1 VQFFCIRNEAIRQT
15 HRALQTLS
23 EQRQGSLRPGR
34 VLRVAQLYGYLQ
46 WRSRGNRDVRVT
58 LRDLGAAWFVQP
70 RLLKSD
76 LDDLQALGWLRFCS
90 DAKGTTV
97 TLASGGLDSDTD
109 EPDREELAMPE
120 PLPAMESVAEI
131 PTVAEEQAS
140 SVVHPRVINK
150 APTEPSAE
158 PEPRPAM
165 NQLISQFTATYNQ
178 HKPQSWPAY
187 KPTGTALASRLQRAI
202 RHAGGTE
209 AFWTALIRALRS
221 MPEFW
226 RVTYPQGRSGVD
238 CAMALLSADRKAA
251 GLGVEFWH
259 VFCWGSQGQTA
270 GSSGPYTQR
279 LSSGIGGNTAEVGSG
294 VAPGTQESDLT
305 KANRLLF
312 WNRDHWHG
320 RGIEAAKL
328 DRCEKQRLAE
338 LLEAQGEGRP
348 GTAAEQFSQPP
359 RQH

>member
-15 HRALQTLS
+15 HRALQTLR

-270 GSSGPYTQR
+270 GSSGSYTQR
-279 LSSGIGGNTAEVGSG
+279 LSSGIGGNTAEVGQDRQAAINHPDFLRARKLLVWG
-294 VAPGTQESDLT
+294 DHAWRCQGMEAFDLP
-305 KANRLLF
+305 AS
-312 WNRDHWHG
+312 
-320 RGIEAAKL
+320 
-328 DRCEKQRLAE
+328 EKQRLAE
-338 LLEAQGEGRP
+338 LLEAAGLGEP
-348 GTAAEQFSQPP
+348 GHAAEQFAQEA
-359 RQH
+359 RR

>member
-15 HRALQTLS
+15 HRALQRLS
-23 EQRQGSLRPGR
+23 NARQGSLRPGR

-46 WRSRGNRDVRVT
+46 WRSRSNRDVRVT

-70 RLLKSD
+70 RLLKAD
-76 LDDLQALGWLRFCS
+76 LDDLQTLGWLRFCS

-97 TLASGGLDSDTD
+97 RLMSA
-109 EPDREELAMPE
+109 
-120 PLPAMESVAEI
+120 AMEGESSGPDEQDCEPQELLQSLETTAEI
-131 PTVAEEQAS
+131 PSAGEEQPCA
-140 SVVHPRVINK
+140 VLQPRVI
-150 APTEPSAE
+150 AEVVSEPSAE
-158 PEPRPAM
+158 PKRAPVQSP
-165 NQLISQFTATYNQ
+165 LIAQFAATYNQ
-178 HKPQSWPAY
+178 HKPESWPAY
-187 KPTGTALASRLQRAI
+187 KPTGTLLASRLRQAI
-202 RHAGGTE
+202 RHAGSPE
-209 AFWTALIRALRS
+209 AFEAALIQALRA

-226 RVTYPQGRSGVD
+226 RTEYPQERNGAD
-238 CAMALLSADRKAA
+238 CARALLQVDRASE
-251 GLGVEFWH
+251 GRGVEHWH
-259 VFCWGSQGQTA
+259 VFAWSAYTGRP
-270 GSSGPYTQR
+270 SG
-279 LSSGIGGNTAEVGSG
+279 GIGGNTPGVGQG
-294 VAPGTQESDLT
+294 VAPGTQESDLN

-348 GTAAEQFSQPP
+348 GAAAEQFSQPP

>member
-15 HRALQTLS
+15 HRALQILS
-23 EQRQGSLRPGR
+23 DERQGSLRPGR

-70 RLLKSD
+70 RLLKAD
-76 LDDLQALGWLRFCS
+76 LDDLQTLGWLRFRS
-90 DAKGTTV
+90 DANGTTV
-97 TLASGGLDSDTD
+97 TLMSAAMEGEPS
-109 EPDREELAMPE
+109 EPDERECASQELLRSLE
-120 PLPAMESVAEI
+120 TTAEI
-131 PTVAEEQAS
+131 SSAAEVQACA
-140 SVVHPRVINK
+140 VVQPRVITK
-150 APTEPSAE
+150 PPSEPSTT
-158 PEPRPAM
+158 PEGRPAV
-165 NQLISQFTATYNQ
+165 NPLIAQFAAIYNQ
-178 HKPQSWPAY
+178 HKPQTWPTY
-187 KPTGTALASRLQRAI
+187 TPTGTVLGSRLRQAI
-202 RHAGGTE
+202 RHAGGAE
-209 AFWTALIRALRS
+209 AFELVLIRALRS

-226 RVTYPQGRSGVD
+226 RTEYPQERSGAHCAGVLLKVD
-238 CAMALLSADRKAA
+238 RGSEGR
-251 GLGVEFWH
+251 GVEHWH
-259 VFCWGSQGQTA
+259 VFCWGAPDSA
-270 GSSGPYTQR
+270 AYTGR
-279 LSSGIGGNTAEVGSG
+279 LSGGIGGNTPAVGQEG
-294 VAPGTQESDLT
+294 APYAQESDLH

-348 GTAAEQFSQPP
+348 GAAAEQFSQPP